1 MAKSHKPM
9 ADSEWLHRLQTFA
22 STGAWPSNA
31 GNRPAPRQKKWH
43 DLYHK
48 IEKCPLQLRGQATL
62 LAGVQTCTCGFHKG
76 PATHPQVPS
85 PSVSTVPSTSVGS
98 NPLKRHELTLSMFEK
113 SRFGGSHGNAA
124 KPNLNL
130 KRKLPQT
137 QVVTGSPAASKP
149 CTGLHLPP
157 SPRPH
162 HVVQST
168 SPFSFGPPPPP
179 SSVEDIVPHQLP
191 EAAVKSMPEN
201 PAELPL
207 LWPQTVPQQDR
218 KWVSEALFRVGAK
231 GKLELRDNLQLW
243 YHPPPPA
250 LLYHQVPGPD
260 RFFSQSLLLW
270 MPYRL
275 WKVRLQ
281 CINPAC
287 NGRQLSGG
295 GLHRRVRQVLDID
308 RYYNL
313 ATETLICTG
322 CRSSYLSWSQ
332 TILQQLDLAHRS
344 EFRVILTRRY
354 ACDIRVIRLLRERS
368 LGNGPVRI
376 IGQLKENHSEEWLQ
390 RVARYTSECAAF
402 VTSSGLL
409 PPCFQEPPK
418 LSTVPSY
425 KWLLTVYSQDILNR
439 LEDIKASITSTYG
452 TILKMDSTKKIT
464 KKLTGPAKG
473 TAQWLTSVGNESGQ
487 VLISVLTAN
496 EGAGLDLMAA
506 GLVNRYQR
514 AGVDPPVVLY
524 VDCGCCKEVGETKLK
539 SRFGGWPDIIVR
551 LDIWH
556 FMRRL
561 AAGCTTDAHQLY
573 PTFMSRISSC
583 IFEWDAGDVGLL
595 RKAKREQLAQQGWPP
610 LTEKELDRHLT
621 KEELALHCRR
631 KTRGEE
637 TTIRLLSQLI
647 GELMSKGNDAL
658 GVPLLDSV
666 RMQHIWDVQRRHVA
680 CIQDPP
686 NVALYTETGSITKGG
701 VVLKTYRC
709 ARGSTSL
716 ESFHCH
722 LNRFIPGNSA
732 NSLNFQVYLLEGLNR
747 WNQDRAAAAV
757 VKEPSPL
764 RTYTGELVHF
774 VNDSFLKVFG
784 KKLVTAFTPPGQ
796 YTGELIGVQY
806 LLRQN
811 NEPLQDMC
819 STSETMSELLE
830 DLDVQ
835 DLEDEGFA
843 ESANDDGIIL
853 ADLMISDVASLSE
866 PPEALFQCLPV
877 PSLQPALQPV
887 PSLQPAHQPVPSFQP
902 APPSLQ
908 PTPQSV
914 PSLQPAL
921 QPVPSFQPVPS
932 LQPAPQPVPSLQPAH
947 QPVPSFQPA
956 PPSLQ
961 PTPQPVPSRHPA
973 PQPVPSLQPAL
984 QPVPSFQPVP
994 SRHPAPQPVPSLQPA
1009 LQPVP
1014 SFQPVPSR
1022 HPAPQPVPSL
1032 QPALQPV
1039 PSFQPVPSL
1048 QPAPQPVP
1056 SLQPA
1061 HQPVPSLQPA
1071 PQPVPS
1077 RHPAPQPV
1085 PSLQPTPQPVPSLQP
1100 APQPVP
1106 SLQPAPQPVPSLQ
1119 PAPQPVP
1126 SLQPALQP
1134 VPSFQPVPSLQ
1145 PAPQPVPSFQP
1156 APPSLQPTP
1165 QPVPSRHPAPQP
1177 VPSLQPALQP
1187 VPSFQPVPSRH
1198 PAPQPVPS
1206 LQPALQPVPSR
1217 HPAPQPV
1224 PSLQPTPQPVPS
1236 LQPAPQPVP
1245 SLQPAPQP
1253 VPSLQPA
1260 PQPVPSLQPALQPVP
1275 SFQPV
1280 PSLQPAPQPVP
1291 SFQPAPPSLQPTP
1304 QPVPSLQP
1312 AHQPVPSFQ
1321 PALQPVP
1328 SFQPAPP
1335 SLQPTPQ
1342 PVFTPACAFTPAYT
1356 PACAFIP
1363 ACTAFTPA
1371 CTSTS
1376 SQLVTSS
1383 WASNGKY

>member
-1 MAKSHKPM
+1 
-9 ADSEWLHRLQTFA
+9 
-22 STGAWPSNA
+22 
-31 GNRPAPRQKKWH
+31 
-43 DLYHK
+43 
-48 IEKCPLQLRGQATL
+48 
-62 LAGVQTCTCGFHKG
+62 
-76 PATHPQVPS
+76 
-85 PSVSTVPSTSVGS
+85 
-98 NPLKRHELTLSMFEK
+98 
-113 SRFGGSHGNAA
+113 
-124 KPNLNL
+124 
-130 KRKLPQT
+130 
-137 QVVTGSPAASKP
+137 
-149 CTGLHLPP
+149 
-157 SPRPH
+157 
-162 HVVQST
+162 
-168 SPFSFGPPPPP
+168 
-179 SSVEDIVPHQLP
+179 
-191 EAAVKSMPEN
+191 
-201 PAELPL
+201 
-207 LWPQTVPQQDR
+207 
-218 KWVSEALFRVGAK
+218 
-231 GKLELRDNLQLW
+231 
-243 YHPPPPA
+243 
-250 LLYHQVPGPD
+250 
-260 RFFSQSLLLW
+260 
-270 MPYRL
+270 
-275 WKVRLQ
+275 
-281 CINPAC
+281 
-287 NGRQLSGG
+287 
-295 GLHRRVRQVLDID
+295 
-308 RYYNL
+308 
-313 ATETLICTG
+313 
-322 CRSSYLSWSQ
+322 
-332 TILQQLDLAHRS
+332 
-344 EFRVILTRRY
+344 
-354 ACDIRVIRLLRERS
+354 
-368 LGNGPVRI
+368 
-376 IGQLKENHSEEWLQ
+376 
-390 RVARYTSECAAF
+390 
-402 VTSSGLL
+402 
-409 PPCFQEPPK
+409 
-418 LSTVPSY
+418 
-425 KWLLTVYSQDILNR
+425 
-439 LEDIKASITSTYG
+439 
-452 TILKMDSTKKIT
+452 MDSTKKIT

-561 AAGCTTDAHQLY
+561 ATGCTTDAHQLY

-811 NEPLQDMC
+811 SEPLQDMC
-819 STSETMSELLE
+819 STSETMSELLG

-877 PSLQPALQPV
+877 PSLQPELQPV

-908 PTPQSV
+908 PTPQPLPLLQPV

-921 QPVPSFQPVPS
+921 QPVPS
-932 LQPAPQPVPSLQPAH
+932 LQPAPQPLPLL

-961 PTPQPVPSRHPA
+961 PTPQSVPSRHPA
-973 PQPVPSLQPAL
+973 PQPVPSLQP
-984 QPVPSFQPVP
+984 
-994 SRHPAPQPVPSLQPA
+994 
-1009 LQPVP
+1009 
-1014 SFQPVPSR
+1014 
-1022 HPAPQPVPSL
+1022 
-1032 QPALQPV
+1032 
-1039 PSFQPVPSL
+1039 
-1048 QPAPQPVP
+1048 
-1056 SLQPA
+1056 
-1061 HQPVPSLQPA
+1061 
-1071 PQPVPS
+1071 
-1077 RHPAPQPV
+1077 
-1085 PSLQPTPQPVPSLQP
+1085 
-1100 APQPVP
+1100 
-1106 SLQPAPQPVPSLQ
+1106 
-1119 PAPQPVP
+1119 
-1126 SLQPALQP
+1126 
-1134 VPSFQPVPSLQ
+1134 
-1145 PAPQPVPSFQP
+1145 VPSFQP
-1156 APPSLQPTP
+1156 AP
-1165 QPVPSRHPAPQP
+1165 
-1177 VPSLQPALQP
+1177 
-1187 VPSFQPVPSRH
+1187 
-1198 PAPQPVPS
+1198 
-1206 LQPALQPVPSR
+1206 
-1217 HPAPQPV
+1217 
-1224 PSLQPTPQPVPS
+1224 
-1236 LQPAPQPVP
+1236 
-1245 SLQPAPQP
+1245 
-1253 VPSLQPA
+1253 
-1260 PQPVPSLQPALQPVP
+1260 QPVP

-1321 PALQPVP
+1321 PAPPSLQPTPQPVSSLQPVPSLQPTPQPVP

-1335 SLQPTPQ
+1335 SLQPAP
-1342 PVFTPACAFTPAYT
+1342 PPPA
-1356 PACAFIP
+1356 
-1363 ACTAFTPA
+1363 
-1371 CTSTS
+1371 SS
-1376 SQLVTSS
+1376 SQVAGHQMVNISFFYLKFNVYSKLYTMFLFCIII
-1383 WASNGKY
+1383 

>member
-1 MAKSHKPM
+1 
-9 ADSEWLHRLQTFA
+9 
-22 STGAWPSNA
+22 
-31 GNRPAPRQKKWH
+31 
-43 DLYHK
+43 
-48 IEKCPLQLRGQATL
+48 
-62 LAGVQTCTCGFHKG
+62 
-76 PATHPQVPS
+76 
-85 PSVSTVPSTSVGS
+85 
-98 NPLKRHELTLSMFEK
+98 
-113 SRFGGSHGNAA
+113 
-124 KPNLNL
+124 
-130 KRKLPQT
+130 
-137 QVVTGSPAASKP
+137 
-149 CTGLHLPP
+149 
-157 SPRPH
+157 
-162 HVVQST
+162 
-168 SPFSFGPPPPP
+168 
-179 SSVEDIVPHQLP
+179 
-191 EAAVKSMPEN
+191 MPEN

-281 CINPAC
+281 CIDPAC
-287 NGRQLSGG
+287 NGRQWSGG

-796 YTGELIGVQY
+796 YTGKDALI
-806 LLRQN
+806 
-811 NEPLQDMC
+811 
-819 STSETMSELLE
+819 
-830 DLDVQ
+830 
-835 DLEDEGFA
+835 
-843 ESANDDGIIL
+843 
-853 ADLMISDVASLSE
+853 
-866 PPEALFQCLPV
+866 
-877 PSLQPALQPV
+877 
-887 PSLQPAHQPVPSFQP
+887 
-902 APPSLQ
+902 
-908 PTPQSV
+908 
-914 PSLQPAL
+914 
-921 QPVPSFQPVPS
+921 
-932 LQPAPQPVPSLQPAH
+932 
-947 QPVPSFQPA
+947 
-956 PPSLQ
+956 
-961 PTPQPVPSRHPA
+961 
-973 PQPVPSLQPAL
+973 
-984 QPVPSFQPVP
+984 
-994 SRHPAPQPVPSLQPA
+994 
-1009 LQPVP
+1009 
-1014 SFQPVPSR
+1014 
-1022 HPAPQPVPSL
+1022 
-1032 QPALQPV
+1032 
-1039 PSFQPVPSL
+1039 
-1048 QPAPQPVP
+1048 
-1056 SLQPA
+1056 
-1061 HQPVPSLQPA
+1061 
-1071 PQPVPS
+1071 
-1077 RHPAPQPV
+1077 
-1085 PSLQPTPQPVPSLQP
+1085 
-1100 APQPVP
+1100 
-1106 SLQPAPQPVPSLQ
+1106 
-1119 PAPQPVP
+1119 
-1126 SLQPALQP
+1126 
-1134 VPSFQPVPSLQ
+1134 
-1145 PAPQPVPSFQP
+1145 
-1156 APPSLQPTP
+1156 
-1165 QPVPSRHPAPQP
+1165 
-1177 VPSLQPALQP
+1177 
-1187 VPSFQPVPSRH
+1187 
-1198 PAPQPVPS
+1198 
-1206 LQPALQPVPSR
+1206 
-1217 HPAPQPV
+1217 
-1224 PSLQPTPQPVPS
+1224 
-1236 LQPAPQPVP
+1236 
-1245 SLQPAPQP
+1245 
-1253 VPSLQPA
+1253 
-1260 PQPVPSLQPALQPVP
+1260 
-1275 SFQPV
+1275 
-1280 PSLQPAPQPVP
+1280 
-1291 SFQPAPPSLQPTP
+1291 
-1304 QPVPSLQP
+1304 
-1312 AHQPVPSFQ
+1312 
-1321 PALQPVP
+1321 
-1328 SFQPAPP
+1328 
-1335 SLQPTPQ
+1335 
-1342 PVFTPACAFTPAYT
+1342 
-1356 PACAFIP
+1356 
-1363 ACTAFTPA
+1363 TAITF
-1371 CTSTS
+1371 
-1376 SQLVTSS
+1376 
-1383 WASNGKY
+1383 